1 MRAFPFPGIMYVRT
15 PLRRGSVCRDVMVS
29 PDPTPETL
37 LARLLGERA
46 IEGDPAGELLATYGL
61 HRLSRLSGEELTQ
74 GHALTPGQAGR
85 LEAAFALGR
94 WVERERPDPSPSLA
108 RPEAVYRLLA
118 PEVRGEQQ
126 ESFHALFLD
135 PRHRLKGRQIVSLGT
150 LTSSLV
156 HPREVFAPALRLGA
170 AALIV
175 AHNHPSGDPEPSSE
189 DRAVTRRLLE
199 VGRLVGVPLLDHVVL
214 GHGCWVS
221 LRESMDF

>member
-1 MRAFPFPGIMYVRT
+1 M
-15 PLRRGSVCRDVMVS
+15 
-29 PDPTPETL
+29 
-37 LARLLGERA
+37 
-46 IEGDPAGELLATYGL
+46 EGDPAGELLATYGL
-61 HRLSRLSGEELTQ
+61 QGLSRLTAEELTQ

-94 WVERERPDPSPSLA
+94 WVERERPAPCLHLA

-118 PEVRGEQQ
+118 PELRGEQQ

-135 PRHRLKGRQIVSLGT
+135 SRHRLKGRQIVSLGT

-156 HPREVFAPALRLGA
+156 HPREVFAPALRRGA

-189 DRAVTRRLLE
+189 DRAVTRRLLD

-214 GHGCWVS
+214 GHGSWVS
-221 LRESMDF
+221 MRESMGF

>member
-1 MRAFPFPGIMYVRT
+1 MI
-15 PLRRGSVCRDVMVS
+15 VS
-29 PDPTPETL
+29 PDPQPEAL
-37 LARLLGERA
+37 LSRLIGGRASEGEPAR
-46 IEGDPAGELLATYGL
+46 ELLAMYGL
-61 HRLSRLSGEELTQ
+61 HGLSRLCGEELTQ

-94 WVERERPDPSPSLA
+94 WVERERLDPCPHFS

-118 PEVRGEQQ
+118 PELRGEQQ

-156 HPREVFAPALRLGA
+156 HPREVFAPALRRGA

-189 DRAVTRRLLE
+189 DKAVTRRLLE

-214 GHGCWVS
+214 GHGRWVS
-221 LRESMDF
+221 LRESMGF

>member
-1 MRAFPFPGIMYVRT
+1 MI
-15 PLRRGSVCRDVMVS
+15 VS
-29 PDPTPETL
+29 HDPEPKAL
-37 LARLLGERA
+37 LTRLLGRRA
-46 IEGDPAGELLATYGL
+46 KGGDPAVELLVTYGL
-61 HRLSRLSGEELTQ
+61 HGLSRLSREELTQ
-74 GHALTPGQAGR
+74 GHALTSGQAGR

-94 WVERERPDPSPSLA
+94 WVERDRLDPSPHLA

-118 PEVRGEQQ
+118 PELRGEQQ

-156 HPREVFAPALRLGA
+156 HPREVFAPALRRGA

-189 DRAVTRRLLE
+189 DKEVTRRLLE

-214 GHGCWVS
+214 GHGSWVS
-221 LRESMDF
+221 LRESMGF